1 MKLGSRFRRNPAPPP
16 VSEGRTDT
24 LVQEEVPG
32 PPPVVE
38 EEIAEPPPPPPP
50 RGRPPL
56 LWPWLL
62 LLLLLVAAGLIA
74 LWLFTRGN
82 DHKGARSVTV
92 PNVIGQKQ
100 GPAVDRLNRAG
111 LTSRVAVELSSEPA
125 GTIFA
130 EQPGPGT
137 HVTRGSVVTLSSS
150 SSAQV
155 TVPDVVGDKAP
166 AAIRAL
172 RAERLSAQTISVAS
186 SKPAGVVISQ
196 SPASGSSVAKG
207 STVAI
212 RFSRGATRVPNV
224 VGQTRSA
231 AVSVLRAASLVP
243 APFVVPS
250 SQPKNTVVSQR
261 PHAGTSVPPQ
271 TKVRINISSGNAS
284 GGGVPPPPPPPQ
296 PPPPPASKSIP
307 DVTGQ
312 PQEAAQRQ
320 LNAIGFKSR
329 VVYVPSDQPQGT
341 VVSQSPSGGTTAK
354 EGTRIT
360 LNASRGPSPSAG
372 QAVPKVIGLDPQT
385 GTSRLV
391 SAGFRV
397 QRLTQKTSVR
407 SLNGKVVDVQPAA
420 GVHAPAGSTVTIY
433 TGRFVS

>member
-1 MKLGSRFRRNPAPPP
+1 
-16 VSEGRTDT
+16 
-24 LVQEEVPG
+24 VQEEVPG

-38 EEIAEPPPPPPP
+38 EEIAEPPPPP

-82 DHKGARSVTV
+82 DHKGAGSVTV

-100 GPAVDRLNRAG
+100 GPAVDRLDRAG
-111 LTSRVAVELSSEPA
+111 LTSRVVAKPSSEPA

-130 EQPGPGT
+130 EEPGPGT
-137 HVTRGSVVTLSSS
+137 HVTRGSVVTLTASST
-150 SSAQV
+150 AQV

-166 AAIRAL
+166 AAIRSL
-172 RAERLSAQTISVAS
+172 RAEGLSAQTISVAS
-186 SKPAGVVISQ
+186 SKAAGVVISQ
-196 SPASGSSVAKG
+196 SPASGASVATG

-212 RFSRGATRVPNV
+212 RVSRGATRVPNV

-271 TKVRINISSGNAS
+271 TKVRINISSGSTS
-284 GGGVPPPPPPPQ
+284 GGGVPPPPPP
-296 PPPPPASKSIP
+296 ASKSVP

-312 PQEAAQRQ
+312 QQEAAQRQ
-320 LNAIGFKSR
+320 LNGIGFKSR
-329 VVYVPSDQPQGT
+329 VVYVPSDQPQGA
-341 VVSQSPSGGTTAK
+341 VVSQSPGGGSTVK
-354 EGTRIT
+354 VGTRIT
-360 LNASRGPSPSAG
+360 LNASLGPNPGAG
-372 QAVPKVIGLDPQT
+372 QVVPKVIGLDPQT
-385 GTSRLV
+385 ATARLV

-407 SLNGKVVDVQPAA
+407 TLNGKIVDVQPAA
-420 GVHAPAGSTVTIY
+420 GVRAPAGSPVTIY
-433 TGRFVS
+433 VGRFVS